1 MTKTMTQ
8 HHSTTTADPGNS
20 NETEVVAFRMR
31 LHPGQAAEYRR
42 RHDEIWP
49 ELEEALR
56 QAGVVDYRIFL
67 DPQTHH
73 LFAVMTRRKS
83 NDLDSL
89 RGSDLMHRWW
99 KMMGDIM
106 ATKADSSP
114 QEQSLEP
121 MFTLTTPR
129 GR

>member
-1 MTKTMTQ
+1 MTQ
-8 HHSTTTADPGNS
+8 HHGALSVEAGS
-20 NETEVVAFRMR
+20 NETEVVAFRMT
-31 LHPGQAAEYRR
+31 LLPGHAAEYRR
-42 RHDEIWP
+42 RHDDIWP
-49 ELEEALR
+49 ELEAALG

-83 NDLDSL
+83 HNLDSL

-106 ATKADSSP
+106 ATNADSSP
-114 QEQSLEP
+114 QEQALEP
-121 MFTLTTPR
+121 MFALTVAVR
-129 GR
+129 

>member
-1 MTKTMTQ
+1 MTR
-8 HHSTTTADPGNS
+8 HHSTTAAQVGPGGS
-20 NETEVVAFRMR
+20 NETEVVAFRMK
-31 LHPGQAAEYRR
+31 LHAGHAAEYRR

-49 ELEEALR
+49 ELEQALR

-83 NDLDSL
+83 NDLESL
-89 RGSDLMHRWW
+89 RSSELMQRWW

-106 ATKADSSP
+106 ATNADSSP
-114 QEQSLEP
+114 QEQPLEP
-121 MFTLTTPR
+121 MFELAMPQPR
-129 GR
+129 S